1 MHDEQLADYL
11 AGEMTADER
20 AAFEQQMRRDPA
32 LARQVQE
39 LRQTLGLVEQTWRV
53 TSPATTTPAA
63 HRFWRPLLRYAAAIA
78 VAFTAGYL
86 AAPRAASTPAAS
98 TATATVSLPMRE
110 ALSKDSQLVAAL
122 QSVPSDAGFTRSML
136 VAAALTRTPAR
147 MP

>member
-53 TSPATTTPAA
+53 TSPASATPLV
-63 HRFWRPLLRYAAAIA
+63 RRSWRPLLRYAAAIA
-78 VAFTAGYL
+78 LAFTAGFL
-86 AAPRAASTPAAS
+86 AAPRAAPAPTVITS
-98 TATATVSLPMRE
+98 TATAPVPTRESLSRD
-110 ALSKDSQLVAAL
+110 AQLVAAL
-122 QSVPSDAGFTRSML
+122 RTVPSDAGFTRSML

-147 MP
+147 TP